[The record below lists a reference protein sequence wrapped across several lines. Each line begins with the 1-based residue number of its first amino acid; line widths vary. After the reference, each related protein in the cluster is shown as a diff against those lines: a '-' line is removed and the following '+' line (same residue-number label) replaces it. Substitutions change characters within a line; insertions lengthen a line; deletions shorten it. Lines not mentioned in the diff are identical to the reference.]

1 MTLEA
6 GASLRVEDVVD
17 TPALVAL
24 EAEWSRLLASSLSN
38 SLFLTWEWLH
48 AWWTHLRG
56 AAQLALL
63 TVRRGSELLAIA
75 PFVSHGPSLLG
86 SPRLSF
92 MGEGRI
98 GSDYLDVIVRHGAED
113 QALPVLAARLARTGA
128 TLRMRQLR
136 ITASAGSR
144 LARDLR
150 LAGCRVRAT
159 RTHRCP
165 YIALG
170 GGSFEAYLATL
181 GSEHRYNFQRKLR
194 KLEAHHAMRFERVST
209 ESRRLELLPV
219 LFELHGRRWSERGG
233 SDGLAGP
240 GIPEFHDTLTR
251 VALER
256 GWLRLFVLWLG
267 DTPAATFYGFRYGR
281 VFSFYQS
288 GFDPRF
294 AKLSVGLVSLGLA
307 IESAIG
313 EGAGEFDLLHGVEAY
328 KFHWTKATRRLGRIE
343 VFPPGPLGRIAWA
356 TSTATQS
363 ARRVAHHLP
372 RGVVAA
378 ISAARAGA
386 GR

>member
-6 GASLRVEDVVD
+6 EVSLRVDDVVD
-17 TPALVAL
+17 APAFVAL
-24 EAEWSRLLASSLSN
+24 EGEWTRLLTSSLSS

-56 AAQLALL
+56 EARLALL
-63 TVRRGSELLAIA
+63 TVRRGQELLAIA
-75 PFVSHGPSLLG
+75 PFVSHGASLLG

-98 GSDYLDVIVRHGAED
+98 GSDYLDVIVRHGAEEP
-113 QALPVLAARLARTGA
+113 ALAALAARLARTGA

-136 ITASAGSR
+136 TTTSAGAR
-144 LARDLR
+144 LARKLR
-150 LAGCRVRAT
+150 LLGCRVRAT

-165 YIALG
+165 YIALE

-194 KLEAHHAMRFERVST
+194 KLKGHAMRFERVST
-209 ESRRLELLPV
+209 EARRLELLPL

-256 GWLRLFVLWLG
+256 GWLRLYVLWLG

-288 GFDPRF
+288 GFDPQF

-307 IESAIG
+307 IESAID

-328 KFHWTKATRRLGRIE
+328 KFHWAKATRRLGGIE
-343 VFPPGPLGRIAWA
+343 VFPPGPLGRLAWA
-356 TSTATQS
+356 SSAATRS
-363 ARRVAHHLP
+363 ARRAAHHLP
-372 RGVVAA
+372 PGVVAA

-386 GR
+386 AR